1 MTWPETLPQEL
12 LMEGYTE
19 SAPDLLLRSAMET
32 GPSKVRR
39 RATAGVRP
47 VNGSILVTAA
57 QLEIF
62 KGFYNDDLMAGA
74 LRFDWLDPVDGTTAV
89 EMRFKEPP
97 AWSMEEGYYRI
108 TLALEILP

>member
-12 LMEGYTE
+12 LMDGYGGK
-19 SAPDLLLRSAMET
+19 APDLLLRSAMEV

-47 VNGSILVTAA
+47 VSGEMYLTAE

-62 KGFYNDDLMAGA
+62 KEFYNDDLLAGS
-74 LRFDWLDPVDGTTAV
+74 LRFDWTDPDDGTTAV
-89 EMRFKEPP
+89 EMRFTEAPS
-97 AWSMEEGYYRI
+97 WSMEEGYYRI